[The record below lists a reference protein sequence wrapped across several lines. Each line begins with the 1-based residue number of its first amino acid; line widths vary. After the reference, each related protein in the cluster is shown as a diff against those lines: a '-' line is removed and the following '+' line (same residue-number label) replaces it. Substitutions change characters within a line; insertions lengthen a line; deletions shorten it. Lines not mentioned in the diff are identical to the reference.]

1 MQRLKRLIYLTLLN
15 ILISA
20 TTVLAM
26 LYLWDNGKDR
36 FSAEGSDLAPKPGV
50 TIVVVNAAM
59 EGTAVM
65 QTLGAPALPSE
76 TVDPSSPTPPSL
88 SYKVEEGDTLG
99 TIAGQ
104 FGVSLYDILAIN
116 DLQDPNNLYIGQVI
130 IVPTGPLPTQ
140 TRTFT
145 PTPTLAPSSTPTPL
159 WMHPPT
165 ASPSPTLQA
174 PVITIQSVLG
184 VGDLETENVRITL
197 TGGKELS
204 LTDWRLEDSDHHIFV
219 FPAFELFPDGSI
231 QVNSRA
237 GINTATDLYW
247 GLDMAIWE
255 SGETAQLY
263 DETGVVQATFQVP

>member
-1 MQRLKRLIYLTLLN
+1 
-15 ILISA
+15 
-20 TTVLAM
+20 
-26 LYLWDNGKDR
+26 
-36 FSAEGSDLAPKPGV
+36 
-50 TIVVVNAAM
+50 
-59 EGTAVM
+59 M
-65 QTLGAPALPSE
+65 QTLAAPALPSE
-76 TVDPSSPTPPSL
+76 TVDPGSPTPSTL

-104 FGVSLYDILAIN
+104 FGVSIYDILAIN

-130 IVPTGPLPTQ
+130 LVPTGPLPTL

-145 PTPTLAPSSTPTPL
+145 PTPTLLPSSTPTPL

-165 ASPSPTLQA
+165 ASPSPTLQT

-197 TGGKELS
+197 TGGKELP
-204 LTDWRLEDSDHHIFV
+204 LTDWHLEDSNHHIFV
-219 FPAFELFPDGSI
+219 FPALELFPDGSI

-237 GINTATDLYW
+237 GTNTATDLYW
-247 GLDMAIWE
+247 GLEMAIWE